1 MARRTLILALLLLSP
16 ACIPADAAPRCGV
29 PHKPPCPTTTPRP
42 TTTLPTPP
50 APSKRIAV
58 LLINFADDLRQPWT
72 PAFIDSLYD
81 GPPTSV
87 SDFYNRSIGLTV
99 SADVFGWFT
108 IATTTAQCPSSQNA
122 LSDQADAAA
131 IAAGVDLSLYTNRQY
146 FWPANAVSG
155 CRSGG
160 QQPGT
165 RSWVAMPTSCNQA
178 TGICAA
184 RTIPA
189 HEFGHNLGYAHASAW
204 NCAGVV
210 LSTSCV
216 HSEYGDSFD
225 VMGSGYG
232 LLSNLNRLRFGAI
245 PSTQVVDVTNAT
257 ITVTPL
263 NNPTSLVYRIPY
275 GSDFIYIENR
285 AERTVYEN
293 GPGTW
298 NGGMLLF
305 RVGPDYTVQTLGAWP
320 GSHLLDGSPESNT
333 NPGARG
339 LPVGASFTTPTG
351 VTITNLSFDGVN
363 NTVQV
368 ASP

>member
-1 MARRTLILALLLLSP
+1 
-16 ACIPADAAPRCGV
+16 
-29 PHKPPCPTTTPRP
+29 
-42 TTTLPTPP
+42 
-50 APSKRIAV
+50 
-58 LLINFADDLRQPWT
+58 
-72 PAFIDSLYD
+72 
-81 GPPTSV
+81 
-87 SDFYNRSIGLTV
+87 
-99 SADVFGWFT
+99 
-108 IATTTAQCPSSQNA
+108 
-122 LSDQADAAA
+122 
-131 IAAGVDLSLYTNRQY
+131 
-146 FWPANAVSG
+146 
-155 CRSGG
+155 
-160 QQPGT
+160 
-165 RSWVAMPTSCNQA
+165 MPTSCNQA

-225 VMGSGYG
+225 VMGTSYG

-245 PSTQVVDVTNAT
+245 PPTQVVDVTNAT